1 MSEIEYVASRRA
13 GVAFPRS
20 GVLRG
25 RAERDLA
32 RRIDAAESHGVVTA
46 ARIRAAA
53 YATHTALTETA
64 ILTNIEAQLVKI
76 CPLGEARYAAIV
88 DAFAGV
94 SMAEIMR
101 LGR

>member
-1 MSEIEYVASRRA
+1 MAEIVRRSGSMPA
-13 GVAFPRS
+13 PRS
-20 GVLRG
+20 GVLRP
-25 RAERDLA
+25 RAQRQLA
-32 RRIDAAESHGVVTA
+32 ARVDEAEGDGVVAA

-64 ILTNIEAQLVKI
+64 ILTNIEAQLVKL

-88 DAFAGV
+88 DSFAGV
-94 SMAEIMR
+94 AVTEVMR